1 MKFSRRQFV
10 TPRSSHNQH
19 KAQATS
25 DPKFG
30 LVSFPELVASAYFLW
45 DLKDKNKQA
54 AYLYK
59 KLMPVLKHQ
68 ALKYAWDSILKEM
81 QHTVWALVNE
91 VYTKGSYDVKEVC
104 GDNPDPRCLAKKG
117 FIPIADNLYVK
128 LSDTN
133 HVVFK
138 HYPPKDDISEIT
150 RWINTKD
157 LGSSKTPR
165 YRKFDFKAA
174 MKFFKPINP
183 LASLYGSGWYDI
195 ARAAYELQKAK
206 TPSAI
211 IRSFDKLVHIHH
223 ATGNVFNKF
232 NFGRDLDT
240 VIALKTSRPE
250 MLAQYLPKGPVK
262 MLSQRKLTQTVARLI
277 TATADPK
284 FALMSFPELVAS
296 AYFLWDVKDKSPTAA
311 SFYKKLLPVLKRE
324 TLKYVYDA
332 LTREIKSC
340 LDNIAE
346 EYETFD
352 EADTK
357 STHIWHLHSVDVNF
371 HSDITD
377 VYNIDYPKC
386 EDLLAETYKHY
397 DGSHESIRKLFPDIK
412 SCLEF
417 FNCVPDGS
425 AYGGVGWRKIAETA
439 LALENASPYKVMRL
453 FDHIIHIQHHTGNVF
468 NKFKFG
474 PVLDKIIELKAK
486 RDGSTY
492 LGVFL
497 PKGPVRFLWQRL
509 FGKQMDIKHKQK
521 PFNLET
527 AVVLVG
533 ILGDQYIRNYFKS
546 HGFVINVKGCG
557 GKDYRKCLTKARKL
571 LASRLSRKLESYDT
585 AVKILPKCIVDAAL
599 RTGWIE
605 TTIGVIQVLTS
616 RLLLRAFAPTDT
628 PCYSNRMVDK
638 LAKDAI
644 NALSRYIG
652 KDAADK
658 MWRLF
663 RIHLIRDREAFLV
676 DHEYVV
682 HSTESFD

>member
-1 MKFSRRQFV
+1 MKFSRRRFV
-10 TPRSSHNQH
+10 NPSEHNRR
-19 KAQATS
+19 KAHATS

-59 KLMPVLKHQ
+59 KLIPVLKQQ
-68 ALKYAWDSILKEM
+68 ALKYAWESILKEM
-81 QHTVWALVNE
+81 QHTVWALINE
-91 VYTKGSYDVKEVC
+91 AYTKDSYDVKEVC
-104 GDNPDPRCLAKKG
+104 GDNPDINCLFKHG
-117 FIPIADNLYVK
+117 FVPIAKNLYVK

-138 HYPPKDDISEIT
+138 HYPPKDDLSEIT
-150 RWINTKD
+150 RWINTKN
-157 LGSSKTPR
+157 LGLSKTPR
-165 YRKFDFKAA
+165 YKKFDFKSAI
-174 MKFFKPINP
+174 KFFKPINP
-183 LASLYGSGWYDI
+183 LASLYGSRWCDI
-195 ARAAYELQKAK
+195 AKASYKLHKAK

-211 IRSFDKLVHIHH
+211 IKAFDKLVHVHH

-232 NFGRDLDT
+232 DFGRELDT
-240 VIALKTSRPE
+240 VISLKASNPD
-250 MLAQYLPKGPVK
+250 MLAKYLPKGPVK
-262 MLSQRKLTQTVARLI
+262 MLSQRKLTQTVARLVV
-277 TATADPK
+277 TAAADPK
-284 FALMSFPELVAS
+284 FALISFPELVAS
-296 AYFLWDVKDKSPTAA
+296 AYFLWDVRDKSPTAA
-311 SFYKKLLPVLKRE
+311 SFFKKLLPVLKQE

-352 EADTK
+352 EADTD
-357 STHIWHLHSVDVNF
+357 SAYIWHLHTVDVNF
-371 HSDITD
+371 HSDVTD

-397 DGSHESIRKLFPDIK
+397 DGSHESIQKLFPDIK

-439 LALENASPYKVMRL
+439 LALQNASPDKVMRL

-486 RDGSTY
+486 GDGSAY
-492 LGVFL
+492 LGIFL
-497 PKGPVRFLWQRL
+497 PRGPVRFLWQRL
-509 FGKQMDIKHKQK
+509 FGSQIDVERKKK

-527 AVVLVG
+527 AVVIVG

-546 HGFVINVKGCG
+546 HGFAINVKDCDGR
-557 GKDYRKCLTKARKL
+557 DYRKCLAKANKL
-571 LASRLSRKLESYDT
+571 LNSRLKKLESYET
-585 AVKILPKCIVDAAL
+585 AVKVIPKCIVDAAL
-599 RTGWIE
+599 GTGWIR
-605 TTIGVIQVLTS
+605 TTPGIIQVLTS
-616 RLLLRAFAPTDT
+616 RSLLRAFAPTDT
-628 PCYSNRMVDK
+628 PCYSNAMVDK
-638 LAKDAI
+638 LAKGAI
-644 NALSRYIG
+644 NTLSKYIG
-652 KDAADK
+652 KDAAD
-658 MWRLF
+658 MMLHLF
-663 RIHLIRDREAFLV
+663 RIHLVRDREAFLL